1 MHKLNDEDVKQLT
14 MDNHVIKEQQSMF
27 IHANAAALRRSA
39 DLDAACRA
47 RAVALAGAKAPGYNE
62 A

>member
-1 MHKLNDEDVKQLT
+1 MNS
-14 MDNHVIKEQQSMF
+14 HVIKRTTFDKDSNMIKEQQSMF
-27 IHANAAALRRSA
+27 IHARNAAALLRSA
-39 DLDAACRA
+39 NLSAACRA